1 MEWESVCRIGFNGLK
16 RGIYGMVMG
25 LQKWF
30 SGMVK
35 KKGNLLELDV
45 N

>member
-16 RGIYGMVMG
+16 KGEIYGMGLG
-25 LQKWF
+25 LQIWF

-35 KKGNLLELDV
+35 KKGNLLE
-45 N
+45 